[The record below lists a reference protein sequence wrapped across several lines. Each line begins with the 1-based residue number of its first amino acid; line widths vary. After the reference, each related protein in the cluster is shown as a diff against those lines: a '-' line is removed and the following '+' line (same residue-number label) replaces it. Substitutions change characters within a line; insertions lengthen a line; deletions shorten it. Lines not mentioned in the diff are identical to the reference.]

1 MIIIKRESS
10 RENHLSPALDLNTF
24 FLFIYFLSR
33 IYLPAPSEMIFKHC
47 LLLLVGL
54 FLSVSLSL
62 SPSNRTRL
70 SVIPRASE
78 FSEAVFFFSLT
89 RPPRPPYPHVYIQ
102 FTRYTLYC
110 IYTHI
115 GTVNNSTNHHRRAR
129 PADGRTRSKNDRRT
143 RKK

>member
-1 MIIIKRESS
+1 MIIIKWESS
-10 RENHLSPALDLNTF
+10 RENHLSPVLDLNTF

-47 LLLLVGL
+47 LLLLLLVGL

-62 SPSNRTRL
+62 SPSNSTRL
-70 SVIPRASE
+70 SVIPPVRVLRSR
-78 FSEAVFFFSLT
+78 FFLLAFPPSL
-89 RPPRPPYPHVYIQ
+89 PYPHVYIQ